1 MKCPNCNTVNGKTNK
16 YCRQCGTRLEVLAP
30 REPEPAPAP
39 AADEVALGQEL
50 FAALEMFERGDLD
63 AAFEKSSKLA
73 ADNPS
78 SASAH
83 SIVALIYERKAENAF
98 ADGDTQAAR
107 EFLKRAIEHYEAIID
122 LNPDSSADRE
132 KLASLRLRQAGGDA
146 SLPPVSFG
154 SGVSIGRAGL
164 RQRIRAIPI
173 PAVAAAA
180 ALVVVVVL
188 VVAVTGL
195 TGRRPNTS
203 RPRSLHEKPVVTVKP
218 AESNEP
224 APRVYTFP
232 PPESSLPRGPL
243 APTPVAPRLP
253 RPPSAEVKPAKVPKI
268 EGELTLVPEP
278 KSQADKTEPAA
289 KSPTSAPQDSTPPP
303 APVKPTGDSL
313 LAKAITLH
321 NNGDTSGA
329 IEAAKQAIDRYQEE
343 IIADKNPDRAKRGID
358 TAKKYISYWQ
368 AILASSSQ

>member
-1 MKCPNCNTVNGKTNK
+1 MKCPNCNTVNAKTNK

-39 AADEVALGQEL
+39 AVDDVALGQEL

-63 AAFEKSSKLA
+63 AALEKSSKLV

-83 SIVALIYERKAENAF
+83 SIVALICERKAENAF
-98 ADGDTQAAR
+98 ADGDPQSAR
-107 EFLKRAIEHYEAIID
+107 DFLKRAIEHYEAIID

-154 SGVSIGRAGL
+154 PGVSIGRAGL
-164 RQRIRAIPI
+164 RERIKAIPT
-173 PAVAAAA
+173 PAFAAAA

-195 TGRRPNTS
+195 TGGKQKTGRPHS
-203 RPRSLHEKPVVTVKP
+203 SHERAVVTVKP

-232 PPESSLPRGPL
+232 PPESSPLQVPL
-243 APTPVAPRLP
+243 APTPAAP
-253 RPPSAEVKPAKVPKI
+253 RPPKPTSAEVKPVKVPKI

-278 KSQADKTEPAA
+278 KPQADKTEPTA
-289 KSPTSAPQDSTPPP
+289 KPPPTTEENPTPP
-303 APVKPTGDSL
+303 ASTKPSGNSL
-313 LAKAITLH
+313 FAKALRLYEA
-321 NNGDTSGA
+321 GDASGA
-329 IEAAKQAIDRYQEE
+329 IEAAKQAIDLYQ
-343 IIADKNPDRAKRGID
+343 ADIDAGRNPESARRGID
-358 TAKKYISYWQ
+358 TAKKYISVWQ
-368 AILASSSQ
+368 AASARSSE